1 MDAEINNSL
10 DMSFSGG
17 NSCLLR
23 KSLFRVLHRHLQ
35 VFCVALWC
43 MDEYWYYSIFTL
55 FMLLLFEGT
64 VVSSRLRT
72 LQELR
77 RVRVDSQG
85 LMVFR

>member
-1 MDAEINNSL
+1 M
-10 DMSFSGG
+10 
-17 NSCLLR
+17 
-23 KSLFRVLHRHLQ
+23 Q

-85 LMVFR
+85 LMVFRSVPRWPLCWPPCEWMRNAIRKSLLRLKY